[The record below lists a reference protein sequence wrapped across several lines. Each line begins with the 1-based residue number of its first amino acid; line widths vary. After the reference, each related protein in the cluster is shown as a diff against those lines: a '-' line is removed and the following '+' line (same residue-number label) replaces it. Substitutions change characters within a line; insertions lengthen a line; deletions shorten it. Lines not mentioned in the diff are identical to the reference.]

1 MTKLVWIVNYYTAP
15 PEKTSNPRYLQLAH
29 YFMKD
34 GYKVITF
41 NHTFEGEEIFQRKRY
56 GEYDF
61 VHVKSPRYVGNG
73 LKRMYSIWKFAQT
86 LSSHCKEFESPDIVL
101 QNIHP
106 PFDYPI
112 VKMAKKLGARYIAEA
127 WDLWP
132 DNFAVYGLMSRSNPV
147 MKVAYQVEKRYYYA
161 ADEIVFTFKGA
172 FDYLKN
178 KGWTIEGGGK
188 IDMNRVHYIN
198 NGIDLTQFDKD
209 VLTYSRQDADLNDFD
224 TYKII
229 YLGSISLANN
239 VKKLIEA
246 AQLLQDIPKY
256 RFIFYGDGNDR
267 EQLEQLVKQ
276 RSIKNVVFKEKRIPL
291 SECAWI
297 VSQATVNVMNYAK
310 GFAYM
315 GVSAGKMFQYL
326 AAGKPIVCNVEVS
339 YDDIITDNNLGVA
352 RDLLTAEDF
361 ANEIRRIAEQP
372 QEQYDAMCK
381 RVREVAA
388 RFDYKMLA
396 KQEIELLG

>member
-34 GYKVITF
+34 GYKVLTF
-41 NHTFEGEEIFQRKRY
+41 NHTFEGEETFQCRRY

-101 QNIHP
+101 HNIHP

-112 VKMAKKLGARYIAEA
+112 VKMAKKLGAKYIAEA

-147 MKVAYQVEKRYYYA
+147 MKVAYQIEKRYYYA
-161 ADEIVFTFKGA
+161 SDEIVFTFKGA
-172 FDYLKN
+172 FDYLKD
-178 KGWTIEGGGK
+178 KGWTIDTGGK
-188 IDMNRVHYIN
+188 IDLSHVHYIN
-198 NGIDLTQFDKD
+198 NGIDLEQFDKD
-209 VLTYSRQDADLNDFD
+209 VVAHPRTDADLNDPD
-224 TYKII
+224 LYKIV
-229 YLGSISLANN
+229 YLGSINLANN
-239 VKKLIEA
+239 VQALIEA
-246 AQLLQDIPKY
+246 AQLLQDSPKY
-256 RFIFYGDGNDR
+256 RFFFYGDGAYR
-267 EQLEQLVKQ
+267 ERLEQLVKERQ
-276 RSIKNVVFKEKRIPL
+276 IKNVVFKEKHIPL
-291 SECAWI
+291 AECAWI

-326 AAGKPIVCNVEVS
+326 AAGKPIVCNVKIS
-339 YDDIITDNNLGVA
+339 YDDIITDNHLGVA
-352 RDLLTAEDF
+352 RDLTTAEEF
-361 ANEIRRIAEQP
+361 ASEIRCIIEQP
-372 QEQYDAMCK
+372 QKQYDTMCK
-381 RVREVAA
+381 RVREVAT
-388 RFDYKMLA
+388 RFDYKVLV
-396 KQEIELLG
+396 KLELELLG

>member
-1 MTKLVWIVNYYTAP
+1 MAKIVWIVNYYTAP
-15 PEKTSNPRYLQLAH
+15 PEKASNPRYLQLAH

-41 NHTFEGEEIFQRKRY
+41 NHSFEEEETFQCKQY

-61 VHVKSPRYVGNG
+61 VHVKSPYYVGNS

-86 LSSHCKEFESPDIVL
+86 LNSHCKEFEKPDIVL

-112 VKMAKKLGARYIAEA
+112 VKMAKKLGAKYIAEA

-147 MKVAYQVEKRYYYA
+147 MKMAYQIEKRYYYA

-178 KGWTIEGGGK
+178 KGWTTETGGK
-188 IDMNRVHYIN
+188 IDMNHVHYIN
-198 NGIDLTQFDKD
+198 NGIDLEQFDKD
-209 VLTYSRQDADLNDFD
+209 VVAHPRNDADLNDAD

-229 YLGSISLANN
+229 YLGSINLANN
-239 VKKLIEA
+239 VQTLIEV
-246 AQLLQDIPKY
+246 AQLLQDSPKY
-256 RFIFYGDGNDR
+256 RFIFYGDGAHR
-267 EQLEQLVKQ
+267 EQLEQLVKEQ
-276 RSIKNVVFKEKRIPL
+276 QIKNVVFKEKRIPL
-291 SECAWI
+291 AECAWV
-297 VSQATVNVMNYAK
+297 VSQATVNVMNYTK

-326 AAGKPIVCNVEVS
+326 AAGKPIVCNVEIS
-339 YDDIITDNNLGVA
+339 YDDIITDNHLGVA
-352 RDLLTAEDF
+352 RDLITAEEF
-361 ANEIRRIAEQP
+361 ATEIRRIAEQP

-381 RVREVAA
+381 RVRDVAA
-388 RFDYKMLA
+388 RFDYKVLV
-396 KQEIELLG
+396 KQELKLLE

>member
-1 MTKLVWIVNYYTAP
+1 MAKTVWIVNYYTDS
-15 PEKTSNPRYLQLAH
+15 PERASNPRYLQMAH
-29 YFMKD
+29 YFMEG

-41 NHTFEGEEIFQRKRY
+41 NHTFEGEETFQHRKY

-61 VHVKSPRYVGNG
+61 VHVKSPFYVGNG
-73 LKRMYSIWKFAQT
+73 MKRMYSIWKFAQI
-86 LSSHCKEFESPDIVL
+86 LNNHSKEFEKPDIVL

-112 VKMAKKLGARYIAEA
+112 VKMAKKLGAKYIAEA

-132 DNFAVYGLMSRSNPV
+132 DNFAVYGLVSRSNPI
-147 MKVAYQVEKRYYYA
+147 MKVAYQIEKRYYYA

-178 KGWTIEGGGK
+178 KRWTTDTGGK
-188 IDMNRVHYIN
+188 IDMNHVHYIN
-198 NGIDLTQFDKD
+198 NGIDLNQFDKD
-209 VLTYSRQDADLNDFD
+209 VVAHPRQDADLNDSD

-229 YLGSISLANN
+229 YLGSLNLANN
-239 VKKLIEA
+239 VRTLIEA
-246 AQLLQDIPKY
+246 AKQLQDNPKY
-256 RFIFYGDGNDR
+256 RFFFYGDGAYR
-267 EQLEQLVKQ
+267 EQLEQM
-276 RSIKNVVFKEKRIPL
+276 IKEQNINNVVFKEKHIPL
-291 SECAWI
+291 VECAWV
-297 VSQATVNVMNYAK
+297 VSQATINIMNYAK

-326 AAGKPIVCNVEVS
+326 AAGRPIVCNVRIC
-339 YDDIITDNNLGVA
+339 YDDVITDHNLGVA
-352 RDLLTAEDF
+352 RDLTTAEEF
-361 ANEIRRIAEQP
+361 ATEIRRIAEQP

-381 RVREVAA
+381 RVRNVAA
-388 RFDYKMLA
+388 QFDYKILA